1 MDKLS
6 PEVLI
11 YLQSVKNYF
20 ETNLEAKEFFL
31 SNSDEEL
38 FYKHMTEIAQK
49 NYEKNGT
56 ATLDREQFELLR
68 KTIAAIS
75 VISKTKFKNGIQFKK
90 EDFDYDNGVFIEFSN
105 FGSICLN

>member
-1 MDKLS
+1 
-6 PEVLI
+6 
-11 YLQSVKNYF
+11 
-20 ETNLEAKEFFL
+20 
-31 SNSDEEL
+31 
-38 FYKHMTEIAQK
+38 MTEIAQK

-56 ATLDREQFELLR
+56 ATLDREQFELIR

-75 VISKTKFKNGIQFKK
+75 VISETKFKHGIKFKK

>member
-75 VISKTKFKNGIQFKK
+75 VINKTKFKNGIQFKK